1 MEKDRHYAEFSLL
14 RSRNAIVGVCRPTVP
29 TSVAAADT
37 REGWGYHPL
46 DGDAKLET
54 VLEDVH
60 VARPVVGHVVREERV
75 ARTVDHEGPVI
86 CFVDRVRRERTR
98 GRRGRLR
105 ADAALD
111 AAGY

>member
-46 DGDAKLET
+46 DGDAKHDGLW
-54 VLEDVH
+54 LS
-60 VARPVVGHVVREERV
+60 
-75 ARTVDHEGPVI
+75 
-86 CFVDRVRRERTR
+86 VRRPTNVLCRKGWPDRLELP
-98 GRRGRLR
+98 RR
-105 ADAALD
+105 
-111 AAGY
+111 

>member
-46 DGDAKLET
+46 DGDAKHDGLW
-54 VLEDVH
+54 LS
-60 VARPVVGHVVREERV
+60 
-75 ARTVDHEGPVI
+75 
-86 CFVDRVRRERTR
+86 VRRPTS
-98 GRRGRLR
+98 GVF
-105 ADAALD
+105 AAKVGLTV
-111 AAGY
+111 